1 MFAQFCGTSLWFA
14 GNGVMDDLVATF
26 DLNATALGHLTS
38 MVQFGFITG
47 TLIFAILTIADR
59 YSPSLVF
66 LISAALGALF
76 NGLMIWDGN
85 TLYSLL
91 TLRFVT
97 GFFLAGIYPVG
108 MKISADYYEKGL
120 GKSLGY
126 LVGALVVGTAFPHLV
141 RGHLHD
147 MPWTV
152 VMLSTSS
159 LAIIGGISIWLFVPD
174 GPYRKPGQKLDLS
187 AFFRVFKNQNL
198 RSAAFG
204 YFGHMWELYAF
215 WAFVPVII
223 LTYQSIHSS
232 FEINISMLSFL
243 IIASGGLTCVIGGYL
258 SLRHGPQKIA
268 LIALMASCLCCL
280 ICPFILISTS
290 PILFLLFLFFWGM
303 TVIPD
308 SPLFSTL
315 VANNAKAHLKGTA
328 LTIVNCIGFAITI
341 ISIQILSY
349 LHDLYS
355 TPYIY
360 WLLMIG
366 PVAGIISIIKIKKTN

>member
-1 MFAQFCGTSLWFA
+1 
-14 GNGVMDDLVATF
+14 MDDLVATF